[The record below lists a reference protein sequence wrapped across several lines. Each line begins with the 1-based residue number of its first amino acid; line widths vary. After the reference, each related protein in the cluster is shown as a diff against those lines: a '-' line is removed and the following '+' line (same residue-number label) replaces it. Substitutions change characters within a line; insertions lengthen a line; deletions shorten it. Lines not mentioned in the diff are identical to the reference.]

1 MRTRIASIL
10 LLASAMLTFEPFA
23 SLAMGP
29 LHLHEGE
36 TTPHRDHESGDQ
48 ANFIAVPVTAA
59 SGQRATQ
66 SIDVQAIALVVQ
78 PRDAF
83 FESSVSRLLLPP
95 GSRSP
100 PIIDKGGTLPLLI

>member
-1 MRTRIASIL
+1 MRNRIASIL
-10 LLASAMLTFEPFA
+10 LLASAMLTLEPFA

-36 TTPHRDHESGDQ
+36 TTPHRDHESSDQ
-48 ANFIAVPVTAA
+48 PTIIAVPATAA
-59 SGQRATQ
+59 PGQRAAQ
-66 SIDVQAIALVVQ
+66 SIDIQAIALFVQ
-78 PRDAF
+78 PRDAL

-100 PIIDKGGTLPLLI
+100 PLFDTGGTLPLLI